1 MEGSDITGGNVLI
14 VIGLTGG
21 ILSGKSTVAELLK
34 KLGATVIDAD
44 KVGHEAYQ
52 PDTETWR
59 EVVAAFGESIL
70 QPNREID
77 RRKLAQIVFSDPQ
90 ALKRL
95 NGIMHPRMF
104 QMMQAKIDALR
115 REGRTEVLVLEAAVL
130 IEANWTPLADQ
141 VWVTAAPEETVI
153 RRLVNRNGLSEEQA
167 RARIRSQLS
176 NAERARH
183 ADIVIDTDC
192 TLAEVEDKVKKL
204 WSDLKKELAAD
215 VG

>member
-1 MEGSDITGGNVLI
+1 MI

-21 ILSGKSTVAELLK
+21 ILSGKSTVANMLK
-34 KLGATVIDAD
+34 KLGATFIDAD
-44 KVGHEAYQ
+44 KVGHEAYR

-77 RRKLAQIVFSDPQ
+77 RRKLAQIVFGDPQ
-90 ALKRL
+90 ALQKL

-104 QMMQAKIDALR
+104 QTMKLQIEALR
-115 REGRTEVLVLEAAVL
+115 REGKTDALVLEAAIL
-130 IEANWTPLADQ
+130 IEAKWTPLVDQ
-141 VWVTAAPEETVI
+141 VWVTSAPEEVVI
-153 RRLVNRNGLSEEQA
+153 QRLVNRNGLSEEQA

-183 ADIVIDTDC
+183 ADVVIDTNC
-192 TLAEVEDKVKKL
+192 TLAEVEDKVTKL
-204 WSDLKKELAAD
+204 WSALKKEQAAD